1 MAQYAA
7 QGQTASTHDMV
18 HPSDLKSIGNAQVVR
33 RPISDAQPDS
43 DLDEGMDFVP
53 ESISFDE
60 ELIDFLVV
68 FDNPFTPSLSTKFQ
82 QDIATLLQLWARL
95 LEPER
100 RHSAWTANT
109 NALQHSGVTTYGY
122 IFTDQHA
129 AATDPATAGCNM
141 LPYAYGGP
149 TLTVSDLGVGVLAMS
164 MTDYWLSFAVSVT
177 PNDSEGLP
185 SG

>member
-18 HPSDLKSIGNAQVVR
+18 HPSDLKSIGNVML
-33 RPISDAQPDS
+33 DL
-43 DLDEGMDFVP
+43 DLDEGTDFVP

-68 FDNPFTPSLSTKFQ
+68 SDNPFTPSLSTNPTPTF
-82 QDIATLLQLWARL
+82 QLWARL
-95 LEPER
+95 LEPET

-109 NALQHSGVTTYGY
+109 NALQHCWTAAAAGVTTYGY

-129 AATDPATAGCNM
+129 AATDPATAGCTM

-177 PNDSEGLP
+177 PNDGEGLP